1 MASRPRPSG
10 VRRMDS
16 TQEGQTDADY
26 CPAIGNKF
34 AVKSKLPSSCEN
46 VVEHAEAFGQLPHNL
61 TKLVETDYEYLSHPG
76 AVRNLS
82 YDELHKEVVARG
94 EGQVLEKENNVIHVD
109 TGKFTG
115 RCPKDRYLV
124 DAGEAHDN
132 VDWGA
137 VNLPIKEEVFDAI
150 FALHQE
156 RIQGLEKIYVFD
168 GFVGASK
175 KSRRA
180 VRVVTEQAW
189 HHHFCT
195 NMFIRATEEE
205 LKDFKPDI
213 TILNTRATNDN
224 WQQMGLRS
232 ETCVALDLNRGL
244 AFVTGTEY
252 SGEMKKGAF
261 SAMNYYL
268 PLEGIMSM
276 HSSATVGTEGDVAI
290 FFGLSGTGKTTLSA
304 DPTRFLIGDDE
315 HGWDDDGVFNLEGGC
330 YAKTIELNPE
340 KEPLIY
346 AAIRRDAI
354 LENVVI
360 NAEGRCDYDDGSR
373 TENTRGSYPMWH
385 IPNHEPSGKAG
396 HATNIIFLAC
406 DAFGV
411 LPPVSKLTTEQSLYH
426 LVSGYTAKVAGTEM
440 GVTEPT
446 ATFSTCFGGAFMP
459 LPPRRYA
466 QLFEKKIEEHKTT
479 VYLVNTGWTG
489 GAYGVGKRMD
499 IVATRSIVNQILNGS
514 IKESEFSEPD
524 EYFQLSFP
532 TSLPGI
538 DSKVLDPSKAWSD
551 QAAFKETCAKLSAM
565 YKDNFKK
572 YEGDPY
578 MAALSNHGP
587 GGSARLNK

>member
-1 MASRPRPSG
+1 
-10 VRRMDS
+10 MDS
-16 TQEGQTDADY
+16 EQPEDSTTPKG
-26 CPAIGNKF
+26 PKF
-34 AVKSKLPSSCEN
+34 QPKFMGDGSHDN
-46 VVEHAEAFGQLPHNL
+46 VVDAMSHFVAPGQVTH
-61 TKLVETDYEYLSHPG
+61 TVSKFMETPFDFLSHPG
-76 AVRNLS
+76 CKRNMS
-82 YDELHKEVVARG
+82 YDEMHDEVVARG
-94 EGQVLEKENNVIHVD
+94 EGRVLEKENGVVLVD

-115 RCPKDRYLV
+115 RCPKDRYIV
-124 DAGEAHDN
+124 DAGKAHDN
-132 VDWGA
+132 VDWGN
-137 VNLPIKEEVFDAI
+137 VNLPISQDTFDTVLD
-150 FALHQE
+150 LHLQ
-156 RIQGLEKIYVFD
+156 RIWDLEQIYVFD

-195 NMFIRATEEE
+195 NMFIRATPDE
-205 LKDFKPDI
+205 LKQFKPDI
-213 TILNTRATNDN
+213 TIVNTRVKFEQ
-224 WQQMGLRS
+224 WKEHGLRS

-244 AFVTGTEY
+244 SFVTGTEY

-276 HSSATVGTEGDVAI
+276 HSSATVGPAGDTAI

-315 HGWDDDGVFNLEGGC
+315 HGWDDEGVFNLEGGC
-330 YAKTIELNPE
+330 YAKMIDLNPE
-340 KEPLIY
+340 KEPLIH

-360 NAEGRCDYDDGSR
+360 TPDGRCDYKDGSR

-396 HATNIIFLAC
+396 HATNVIFLAC

-411 LPPVSKLTTEQSLYH
+411 LPPVSKLTTEQALYH
-426 LVSGYTAKVAGTEM
+426 LVSGYTAKVAGTEQ
-440 GVTEPT
+440 GITEPT

-459 LPPRRYA
+459 LPPRKYA
-466 QLFEKKIEEHKTT
+466 ELFKQKLEQHKTT

-499 IVATRSIVNQILNGS
+499 IVATRRIVEGILNGS
-514 IKESEFSEPD
+514 IKDAEFSKPD
-524 EYFQLSFP
+524 QYFQLSSP
-532 TSLPGI
+532 VSLPGI
-538 DSKVLDPSKAWSD
+538 DAKVLDPSQAWAD
-551 QAAFKETCAKLSAM
+551 KAAFEATCAKLSAM

-572 YEGDPY
+572 YEKDPF
-578 MAALSNHGP
+578 MRELSSHGP
-587 GGSARLNK
+587 GGDALLH

>member
-1 MASRPRPSG
+1 
-10 VRRMDS
+10 MDS
-16 TQEGQTDADY
+16 TQEGQPDM
-26 CPAIGNKF
+26 PNFESKF
-34 AVKSKLPSSCEN
+34 KTKFTGPTSCDD
-46 VVEHAEAFGQLPHNL
+46 VTEALSGFVRPTSVTHTQSRFIEED
-61 TKLVETDYEYLSHPG
+61 VDFLSHPG
-76 AVRNLS
+76 CVRNMT
-82 YDELHKEVVARG
+82 YDAMREEVLARG
-94 EGQVLEKENNVIHVD
+94 EGKVLEKEQDTMLVD

-115 RCPKDRYLV
+115 RCPKDRYIV
-124 DAGEAHDN
+124 DAGAAHDN

-137 VNLPIKEEVFDAI
+137 VNIPMREDVFDSV
-150 FALHQE
+150 FDLHLE

-195 NMFIRATEEE
+195 NMFIRATPEE
-205 LKDFKPDI
+205 LVGFKPDL
-213 TILNTRATNDN
+213 TILNTRATVDN
-224 WQQMGLRS
+224 WKELGLRS
-232 ETCVALDLNRGL
+232 ETAVALDLNRGL
-244 AFVTGTEY
+244 SFVTGTEY

-276 HSSATVGTEGDVAI
+276 HSSATVGPEGDTCI

-315 HGWDDDGVFNLEGGC
+315 HGWDEDGVFNLEGGC
-330 YAKTIELNPE
+330 YAKMIDLNPE
-340 KEPLIY
+340 KEPLIH

-354 LENVVI
+354 LENIVI
-360 NAEGRCDYDDGSR
+360 TPDGRCDYKDGSR

-385 IPNHEPSGKAG
+385 IPNHEPTGKAP
-396 HATNIIFLAC
+396 HATNVIFLAC

-411 LPPVSKLTTEQSLYH
+411 LPPVSKLTTKQALYH
-426 LVSGYTAKVAGTEM
+426 LVSGYTAKVAGTEQ

-459 LPPRRYA
+459 LRPRVYA
-466 QLFEKKIEEHKTT
+466 ELFESKIKEHGTT

-499 IVATRSIVNQILNGS
+499 IVSTRTIVDRILTGAINDS
-514 IKESEFSEPD
+514 DFTQPD
-524 EYFQLSFP
+524 EFFQLSSP
-532 TSLPGI
+532 KSLPGV
-538 DSKVLDPSKAWSD
+538 DSRCLDPSQAWD
-551 QAAFKETCAKLSAM
+551 DKEAYRAMCTKLSNM
-565 YKDNFKK
+565 YKDNFAK
-572 YEGDPY
+572 YAESDAF
-578 MAALSNHGP
+578 MADLSNHGP
-587 GGSARLNK
+587 GGGALL